1 MVENKNLIFKTHITQ
16 FRLQRRI
23 HLNFRARDKLTFIL
37 MVFFACSRR
46 KKRKECKRIKP
57 YELLELLFLHYQL
70 PPPCYPQIVYS
81 KIKFWVFLY
90 LLYHYLSVQLS
101 IYHSIYNYHLQ
112 KIKTRLLNLM
122 VAMLVS
128 EKSKD

>member
-23 HLNFRARDKLTFIL
+23 HLNFRAWDKLTFIL